1 MNSLSGINSYDTILT
16 LDGLSQFN
24 TTSNNITDA
33 YIAAD
38 QVVKDACVLK
48 TGSTMTGGL
57 VVSGVQNPIQLT
69 TVSTPLTMTL
79 SAGSLAAPQVCT
91 LKLCSTSSSN
101 LDFRNYSDVSQASMF
116 YASVNSELRF
126 NVGTNTNVFRIG
138 GTQVTAAR
146 NLSMGT
152 TNRIVNLSPGTTV
165 NDAVN
170 FGQSMLRS
178 GVNASLADQPM
189 GGFKITGLGSPSVG
203 TDAASKNYVDTADTT
218 LSTALTNAYTSADAL
233 KLNLT
238 GGNITGA
245 ITSSIVQPLNF
256 MNSTG
261 PVQVRLSAGTSS
273 VIQLATIQMCS
284 NSAGIIDFQGNDN
297 ITKAKIQYTY
307 GTPGAISLIVGGSQ
321 VLSASD
327 TTLACGLINMQQNRI
342 FNLAPTPTTDQDA
355 VPRLYM
361 ANADSVVAANAT
373 AALTVEV
380 NARVAAI
387 GAEAST
393 RAAQD
398 AAVLASSVQKS
409 GGTMTG
415 SLTFSGG
422 NINMGTG
429 YIGLQNGVSATD
441 AVNKQQMEA
450 GDATVASNASSA
462 LTTGLALKLDKYGS
476 SPLTINGVQNAFNA
490 TNTGGTLNTNYT
502 AGTAAAPQSYYQ
514 IMTSNVQSLL
524 DFRGNDGVQRAF
536 FRYLYGAPGALELSV
551 NNTLL
556 LSVAP
561 STINMYQT
569 LNMNNTKVQGAADA
583 TALTDLV
590 TLSQLNTKTYL
601 RTSATSNGTL
611 VISDPLS
618 NKTVVA
624 VTNTAAFSETILQ
637 MQGTTNLITAGNAST
652 GAVTSGFSL
661 LPTSLQYF
669 VGSTPTGNAKWSYDA
684 GVFTINGRLDVAGGV
699 IGRDTWASGET
710 KQKKFLAPARGDGL
724 VNSTCTKLQG
734 NVVVIS
740 TSMTVVANNFVYVKG
755 SFNLSATADAND
767 KFRMVAQFSSLTDM
781 TFTNAFPT
789 VAGFRERSYTFKA
802 CFKPLTSGSK
812 TIQWRLYNDTDV
824 DTIDI
829 DTTNWLMSVSEVKA

>member
-1 MNSLSGINSYDTILT
+1 MNTLSGQRSYDTVLT
-16 LDGLSQFN
+16 LDGLSQFDSSIQTQALLVN
-24 TTSNNITDA
+24 GSNAMVADLDA
-33 YIAAD
+33 GGH
-38 QVVKDACVLK
+38 VVKNLTSGVASSDSATTGQVTALATLSDSKYLAK
-48 TGSTMTGGL
+48 TGGTLTATTGTTRLGIASDTQGL
-57 VVSGVQNPIQLT
+57 IEFNNV
-69 TVSTPLTMTL
+69 
-79 SAGSLAAPQVCT
+79 AGTSLAQ
-91 LKLCSTSSSN
+91 
-101 LDFRNYSDVSQASMF
+101 MF
-116 YASVNSELRF
+116 YAQANSELRF
-126 NVGTNTNVFRIG
+126 SVGTGTNVFRIG
-138 GTQVTAAR
+138 GTQITSAR

-152 TNRIVNLSPGTTV
+152 TNRIVNLSTPT
-165 NDAVN
+165 
-170 FGQSMLRS
+170 
-178 GVNASLADQPM
+178 
-189 GGFKITGLGSPSVG
+189 GGS
-203 TDAASKNYVDTADTT
+203 DAATKDYVDNANTAQTTAITTGYTTADTT
-218 LSTALTNAYTSADAL
+218 LSTALTSAYTSADNTLSTTLTTAYTSADAL
-233 KLNLT
+233 KLNLS

-245 ITSSIVQPLNF
+245 ITSNIVQPLNF
-256 MNSTG
+256 SNSAG
-261 PVQVRLSAGTSS
+261 PVQLRMSAGNST
-273 VIQLATIQMCS
+273 VTQLATIQMCS
-284 NSAGIIDFQGNDN
+284 NSAGIIDFQDN
-297 ITKAKIQYTY
+297 TNTTKAKIQYTA
-307 GTPGAISLIVGGSQ
+307 GTPGSISLIVGGSQ

-327 TTLACGLINMQQNRI
+327 TTLSCGLINMQQNRI

-361 ANADSVVAANAT
+361 QNADGVVAANAT

-380 NARVAAI
+380 NARVAAV

-393 RAAQD
+393 RASQD
-398 AAVLASSVQKS
+398 AAVLASSLQKS

-415 SLTFSGG
+415 SITFASG
-422 NINMGTG
+422 NINMGSG
-429 YIGLQNGVSATD
+429 YIGLLNGVSATD
-441 AVNKQQMEA
+441 AVNKQQMDA
-450 GDATVASNASSA
+450 ADATVASNASSA
-462 LTTGLALKLDKYGS
+462 LTTGLLLKLDKSGS
-476 SPLTINGVQNAFNA
+476 SPLTITGVQNSLNI
-490 TNTGGTLNTNYT
+490 TNTGGTLNTNFT

-536 FRYLYGAPGALELSV
+536 LRYLYGAPGALELSV

-561 STINMYQT
+561 AAINMYQT
-569 LNMNNTKVQGAADA
+569 LNMNNTRVIGAADG
-583 TALTDLV
+583 TGLTDLV
-590 TLSQLNTKTYL
+590 TLSQLNTKTYF

-624 VTNTAAFSETILQ
+624 VTNTAAFSETVLQ

-724 VNSTCTKLQG
+724 ANSTCTKLQG

-740 TSMTVVANNFVYVKG
+740 TTMTVVANNFVYVKG

-767 KFRMVAQFSSLTDM
+767 KFRMVAQFSSLTDI

-829 DTTNWLMSVSEVKA
+829 DTTNWLMSISEVKA